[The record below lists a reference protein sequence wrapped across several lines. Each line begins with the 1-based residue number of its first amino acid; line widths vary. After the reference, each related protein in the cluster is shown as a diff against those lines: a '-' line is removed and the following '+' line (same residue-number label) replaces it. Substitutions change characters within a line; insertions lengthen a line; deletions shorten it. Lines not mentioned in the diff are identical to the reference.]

1 MRSLFIVIIMCT
13 IVSTVHAE
21 TLLMSHDM
29 YIERCLSTF
38 GDDPL
43 TKRVCEKQYQ
53 DIEKKELQIMAQT
66 DTTQKESSLED
77 ASSTRPIDN
86 VE

>member
-1 MRSLFIVIIMCT
+1 MCT

>member
-66 DTTQKESSLED
+66 DTTQTESSLED
-77 ASSTRPIDN
+77 GSSTRLIDN